1 MTKKGI
7 ETNGPRHFLTPRDE
21 SYYSLG
27 GGVGGFFFGGGLGG
41 TEGDE
46 SSPTKYQGGDYRKL
60 TVGGGGKFYR
70 DTTKFSAPP
79 HPSPPTPD
87 DEQ

>member
-1 MTKKGI
+1 M
-7 ETNGPRHFLTPRDE
+7 D
-21 SYYSLG
+21 
-27 GGVGGFFFGGGLGG
+27 FFFGGGLGG

-60 TVGGGGKFYR
+60 TVGGGVNFIA
-70 DTTKFSAPP
+70 TQPNSPLPLTPP
-79 HPSPPTPD
+79 PPTPD